1 MLGMETGAADC
12 GPDSAT
18 ATRTA
23 PSGVQ
28 ALLSFVSR
36 LFPPF
41 IPLLSPVIR
50 GGQHLVG
57 ADPPRLG
64 GQVPALDPHGLI
76 YSRTSKDR

>member
-28 ALLSFVSR
+28 ALFSFDPWLHV
-36 LFPPF
+36 F
-41 IPLLSPVIR
+41 ISLSPVILGR
-50 GGQHLVG
+50 QHLVG

-64 GQVPALDPHGLI
+64 GQVSALDPHSSI
-76 YSRTSKDR
+76 YSRTSKDL